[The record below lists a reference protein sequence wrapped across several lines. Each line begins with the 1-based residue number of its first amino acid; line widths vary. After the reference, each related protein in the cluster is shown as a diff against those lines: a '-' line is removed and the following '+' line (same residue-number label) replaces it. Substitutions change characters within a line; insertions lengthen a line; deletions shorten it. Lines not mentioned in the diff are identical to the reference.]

1 MNLPERAQGEPS
13 EGSIASITPSCD
25 QAEARRSA
33 TDLPRMDG
41 LMVAGIC
48 HEQAARGHIYGPGS
62 EAAFLKLH
70 GMTEVRVF
78 ITSLLP

>member
-25 QAEARRSA
+25 QAEAQRYR
-33 TDLPRMDG
+33 TDLPGMDG

-48 HEQAARGHIYGPGS
+48 HEHAAGRHIYGPGS
-62 EAAFLKLH
+62 EAAPLKLH
-70 GMTEVRVF
+70 GMTEVRLF
-78 ITSLLP
+78 ISPLLP